1 MNDIFSQLE
10 TLKIIPV
17 VTVDDINDAL
27 SLANALIAGGLPCA
41 EIMFRS
47 NIAEQVIR
55 QMSTRKEMLLGGGTV
70 LTVDQAK
77 QAVEA
82 GAKFIVSPG
91 FDPTVVKYCID
102 NHIPVIPGISTPTD
116 IQSALAF
123 ELKVLKFFPAES
135 FGGLKT
141 LQAISAPY
149 QMVRF
154 IATGGINADNLK
166 GYLDFP
172 KVLACGGSW
181 MVKPELIKAGK
192 FKIIS
197 DLAREAV
204 GLAGKSQVAR

>member
-1 MNDIFSQLE
+1 
-10 TLKIIPV
+10 
-17 VTVDDINDAL
+17 
-27 SLANALIAGGLPCA
+27 
-41 EIMFRS
+41 
-47 NIAEQVIR
+47 
-55 QMSTRKEMLLGGGTV
+55 MSTRKEMLLGGGTV

-154 IATGGINADNLK
+154 IPTGGINADNLK

-204 GLAGKSQVAR
+204 ALAGKSQVAR